1 MSSRRTLIL
10 VGAIVVGAIAA
21 LLILRYVGSIEDRAN
36 SENQLIPVVVAAG
49 DIQQGE
55 EADALIEEQ
64 RISIGQR
71 RRADLPAN
79 TVTRVEDVKGQ
90 TAAIDLAAGEVIT
103 TSKFSGSGALS
114 NSKSNVLE
122 QGNVALTVTVDQQ
135 RGVAGLVQPGDF
147 VNIMMNTKPVSTTG
161 EGEAAEGEP
170 EVNPEDIPGSVYVY
184 QKVKVLAIGRNIGS
198 TAAAAPSGGATP
210 TTQAEASDL
219 VTLQVPPEAAPVL
232 AAAAEQG
239 VRLTLVRPDYQPRP
253 IPNVFLEPEQILP
266 GELGQTPY
274 DGAPAGTEGPGG
286 GNR

>member
-64 RISIGQR
+64 RVSIGER

-122 QGNVALTVTVDQQ
+122 QGNVAITVNVDQQ

-147 VNIMMNTKPVSTTG
+147 VNVMMNTKPVVPPA
-161 EGEAAEGEP
+161 EEGEP
-170 EVNPEDIPGSVYVY
+170 EINPEEIPGAVYVY